1 MNAFYSFDTSAI
13 LNGRRDLFR
22 PNVFAGM
29 WANIEDM
36 IATGS
41 VRAVSIVS
49 DELSKRSDEPYQ
61 WAKDQPQLYVP
72 LHQEIQRATRNIL
85 AAHPRLVGNGGGRN
99 GADPFV
105 IALAMVN
112 HGAVVTDETFSGNL
126 NKPRIP
132 DVCQALSVPCMTVMD
147 FVEAQHWSF

>member
-1 MNAFYSFDTSAI
+1 MGERPTTAVRSARPGDPTGDT
-13 LNGRRDLFR
+13 
-22 PNVFAGM
+22 
-29 WANIEDM
+29 
-36 IATGS
+36 
-41 VRAVSIVS
+41 
-49 DELSKRSDEPYQ
+49 
-61 WAKDQPQLYVP
+61 
-72 LHQEIQRATRNIL
+72 HIL